1 MKPVITVRR
10 ARWPHKFRVEFPDG
24 KAVNFGLRG
33 YSDYTLHKDRARM
46 LRYLTRHRRRESWGP
61 SGKYSA
67 GFWSRW
73 LLWSKPSLRAAASQ
87 TEKILGYKF
96 RIKLSV

>member
-10 ARWPHKFRVEFPDG
+10 ARWPHKFRAEFPDG
-24 KAVNFGLRG
+24 KAVNFGLSG

-73 LLWSKPSLRAAASQ
+73 LLWSKPSLRAAARQ

>member
-1 MKPVITVRR
+1 MKPVIIVRR
-10 ARWPHKFRVEFPDG
+10 GRGVHKLRAEFPDG
-24 KAVNFGLRG
+24 KAVNFGRRG
-33 YSDYTLHKDRARM
+33 YSDYTLHKDHARM
-46 LRYLTRHRRRESWGP
+46 LRYLIRHRRRESWGP

-73 LLWSKPSLRAAASQ
+73 LLWSKPSIMSAARE
-87 TEKILGYKF
+87 TEKALGHKF